1 MELIKALEETALLK
15 KLLVVKALLESLD
28 AVLKATAYSLPVVV
42 DPEPEPL
49 PEDVTVTA
57 HVAFAVPT
65 VAVIV
70 AEPAALAVT
79 VPPLTV
85 ATLEL
90 LVDQETV
97 PPLAVAVKVEELP
110 TVNDNDDL
118 FKETEYVGV
127 VLPEP
132 LPVLLVAQFHLLLP
146 QQQFAKSG

>member
-1 MELIKALEETALLK
+1 M
-15 KLLVVKALLESLD
+15 
-28 AVLKATAYSLPVVV
+28 V

-49 PEDVTVTA
+49 LEDVTVTA

-110 TVNDNDDL
+110 TVNDNEDL